1 MSIKDIILFC
11 STTSQAS
18 IPCLK
23 FIQQHRLPVKV
34 VRLDT
39 QELRDRAS
47 RGKYFQVVTVP
58 NLVVLYNDNNL
69 QQFVGRDKII
79 RWFTNIIQQNNRPP
93 HVAQPVFDEESSSE
107 EEEPVRRR
115 RKPKKKKVV
124 PKPKKKYQKIRK
136 ESSSEEEGS
145 SGDEIEVYEEDET
158 PPPPSTQGL
167 IVGSNAP
174 KPSSGSSVFDVAK
187 EMEKQ
192 RKQSLSFDKD

>member
-79 RWFTNIIQQNNRPP
+79 RWFTNIIQQNNRAPP
-93 HVAQPVFDEESSSE
+93 VAQPVFEEESSSE
-107 EEEPVRRR
+107 EEEPIRRR
-115 RKPKKKKVV
+115 RKPKKKKT
-124 PKPKKKYQKIRK
+124 KSKKKYQKIKK
-136 ESSSEEEGS
+136 ESSSEEEGM
-145 SGDEIEVYEEDET
+145 SGDEIEIYDEDET

-174 KPSSGSSVFDVAK
+174 KSSSGASVFDVAK